1 MSLSIAN
8 ADSFAMQTTQEL
20 GMTLSPP
27 EVFLPA
33 MARRLIRLGIAK
45 PVEQ

>member
-1 MSLSIAN
+1 MTD
-8 ADSFAMQTTQEL
+8 ADSSVMQTIQEL

-33 MARRLIRLGIAK
+33 MARRLIQLGIAK
-45 PVEQ
+45 PVER